1 MKILFLTNSREAETL
16 ANWISAT
23 DKDDQVIIESNNIS
37 VLDFKYH
44 NPDLVISYS
53 YQYILNADILQLV
66 SRPIINLHISYLPF
80 NRGANPNVWSFLDD
94 TKKGVTIHEIDTGID
109 TGPILLQKE
118 IHFPGRSLT
127 LRETYGILQNE
138 IQKLFKKNW
147 NDIKNGNIN
156 ACSQKEKGSY
166 HSISEFKKI
175 EKYILR
181 DDEWDV
187 TLEELISRYK
197 DIERTKD
204 ENL

>member
-53 YQYILNADILQLV
+53 YQYILKADILQLV

-118 IHFPGRSLT
+118 IHFPGRSST
-127 LRETYGILQNE
+127 LRETYRILQNE
-138 IQKLFKKNW
+138 IQKLFKENW
-147 NDIKNGNIN
+147 TDIKNGKII
-156 ACSQKEKGSY
+156 ACFQKEKGSY
-166 HSISEFKKI
+166 HSIYDFKKI

>member
-44 NPDLVISYS
+44 NPDLVICYS
-53 YQYILNADILQLV
+53 YQYILKAEILQLV

-80 NRGANPNVWSFLDD
+80 NRGANPNLWSFLDD

-118 IHFPGRSLT
+118 IHFPGRSTT

-147 NDIKNGNIN
+147 NDIKNGKIT
-156 ACSQKEKGSY
+156 AYSHEEKGSY

-181 DDEWDV
+181 DDGWDV

-197 DIERTKD
+197 DI
-204 ENL
+204 